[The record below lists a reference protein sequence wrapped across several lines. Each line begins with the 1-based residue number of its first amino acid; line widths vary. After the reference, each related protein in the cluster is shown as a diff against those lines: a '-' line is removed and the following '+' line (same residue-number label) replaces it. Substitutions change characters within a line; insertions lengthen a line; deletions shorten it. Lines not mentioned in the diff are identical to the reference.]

1 MKECTMTAKTV
12 EEAIELACQQIGLP
26 REEVEI
32 EILDLPKK
40 GFFGF
45 GGQPAKVRVYQPSED
60 KAQIAVAYI
69 KDVLAQIGLSNVEVS
84 AKVEKNNNAVITLS
98 GEGLG
103 VIIGRRGET
112 LDALQYLT
120 GLVANRAD
128 GDYMRITIDSGNYR
142 EKREKTLEALAK
154 KLANNAVKTGRS
166 STLEPMNP
174 YERRIIHAAVA
185 QVEGALS
192 TSVGEEPNRRVVISS
207 ANPKKQRSDNRG
219 KGRGSRRGGKSS
231 QEGREARG
239 ERTERRP
246 YRERQDRLK
255 EAPDAPRAPLTEEE
269 RTLRSN
275 PPTEALDQ
283 PLYGKIEID
292 D

>member
-12 EEAIELACQQIGLP
+12 EEAIELACDRIGLP

-32 EILDLPKK
+32 EIIDLPKK
-40 GFFGF
+40 GFFGI
-45 GGQPAKVRVYQPSED
+45 GAQPAKVRVYQESSD
-60 KAQIAVAYI
+60 KAGIAVAYI
-69 KDVLAQIGLSNVEVS
+69 KDILTEIGLPHVEVT
-84 AKVEKNNNAVITLS
+84 AKVEENNNAVITLS

-128 GDYMRITIDSGNYR
+128 GDYMRVTIDSGNYR
-142 EKREKTLEALAK
+142 EKREKTLETLAK

-174 YERRIIHAAVA
+174 YERRIIHAAVS

-207 ANPKKQRSDNRG
+207 ANPKKPRTDGRG
-219 KGRGSRRGGKSS
+219 KGKGGSRRGGRPSGESRGEGKSS
-231 QEGREARG
+231 R
-239 ERTERRP
+239 ERRP
-246 YRERQDRLK
+246 YREREELK
-255 EAPDAPRAPLTEEE
+255 EPEAPRAPISEEE
-269 RTLRSN
+269 RILRSA
-275 PPTEALDQ
+275 PPSEAADL
-283 PLYGKIEID
+283 PLFGKIEID

>member
-12 EEAIELACQQIGLP
+12 EEAIELACDRIGLP

-32 EILDLPKK
+32 EIIDLPKK
-40 GFFGF
+40 GFFGI
-45 GGQPAKVRVYQPSED
+45 GAQPAKVRVYQESSD
-60 KAQIAVAYI
+60 KAEIAVAYI
-69 KDVLAQIGLSNVEVS
+69 KDILTEIGLPHVEVT
-84 AKVEKNNNAVITLS
+84 AKVEENNNAVITLS

-128 GDYMRITIDSGNYR
+128 GDYMRVTIDSGNYR
-142 EKREKTLEALAK
+142 EKREKTLETLAK

-174 YERRIIHAAVA
+174 YERRIIHAAVS

-207 ANPKKQRSDNRG
+207 ANPKKPRTDGRG
-219 KGRGSRRGGKSS
+219 KGKGGSRRGGRPSGESRGEGKSS
-231 QEGREARG
+231 R
-239 ERTERRP
+239 ERRP
-246 YRERQDRLK
+246 YWEREELK
-255 EAPDAPRAPLTEEE
+255 EPEAPRAPISEEE
-269 RTLRSN
+269 RILRSA
-275 PPTEALDQ
+275 PPSEAADL
-283 PLYGKIEID
+283 PLFGKIEID

>member
-1 MKECTMTAKTV
+1 MKDCTMPAKTV
-12 EEAIELACQQIGLP
+12 EEAIELACDRIGLP

-32 EILDLPKK
+32 EIIDLPKK
-40 GFFGF
+40 GFFGI
-45 GGQPAKVRVYQPSED
+45 GAQPAKVRVYQESSD
-60 KAQIAVAYI
+60 KAEIAVAYI
-69 KDVLAQIGLSNVEVS
+69 KDILTEIGLPHVEVT
-84 AKVEKNNNAVITLS
+84 AKVEENNNAVITLS

-128 GDYMRITIDSGNYR
+128 GDYMRVTIDSGNYR
-142 EKREKTLEALAK
+142 EKREKTLETLAK

-174 YERRIIHAAVA
+174 YERRIIHAAVS

-207 ANPKKQRSDNRG
+207 ANPKKPRTDGRG
-219 KGRGSRRGGKSS
+219 KGKGGSRRGGRPSGESRGEGKSS
-231 QEGREARG
+231 R
-239 ERTERRP
+239 ERRP
-246 YRERQDRLK
+246 YREREELK
-255 EAPDAPRAPLTEEE
+255 EPEAPRAPISEEE
-269 RTLRSN
+269 RILRSA
-275 PPTEALDQ
+275 PPSEAADL
-283 PLYGKIEID
+283 PLFGKIEID

>member
-12 EEAIELACQQIGLP
+12 EEAIELACDRIGLP

-32 EILDLPKK
+32 EIIDLPKK
-40 GFFGF
+40 GFFGI
-45 GGQPAKVRVYQPSED
+45 GAQPAKVRVYQESSD
-60 KAQIAVAYI
+60 KAEIAVAYI
-69 KDVLAQIGLSNVEVS
+69 KDILTEIGLPHVEVT
-84 AKVEKNNNAVITLS
+84 AKVEENNNAVITLS

-128 GDYMRITIDSGNYR
+128 GDYMRVTIDSGNYR
-142 EKREKTLEALAK
+142 EKRDKTLETLAK

-174 YERRIIHAAVA
+174 YERRIIHAAVS

-207 ANPKKQRSDNRG
+207 ANPKKPRTDGRG
-219 KGRGSRRGGKSS
+219 KGKGGSRRGGRPSGESRGEGKSS
-231 QEGREARG
+231 R
-239 ERTERRP
+239 ERRP
-246 YRERQDRLK
+246 YREREELK
-255 EAPDAPRAPLTEEE
+255 EPEAPRAPISEEE
-269 RTLRSN
+269 RILRSA
-275 PPTEALDQ
+275 PPSEAADL
-283 PLYGKIEID
+283 PLFGKIEID

>member
-12 EEAIELACQQIGLP
+12 EEAIELACDRIGLP

-32 EILDLPKK
+32 EIIDLPKK
-40 GFFGF
+40 GFFGI
-45 GGQPAKVRVYQPSED
+45 GAQPAKVRVYQESSD
-60 KAQIAVAYI
+60 KAEIAVAYI
-69 KDVLAQIGLSNVEVS
+69 KDILTEIGLPHVEVT
-84 AKVEKNNNAVITLS
+84 AKVEENNNAVITLS

-128 GDYMRITIDSGNYR
+128 GDYMRVTIDSGNYR
-142 EKREKTLEALAK
+142 EKREKTLETLAK

-174 YERRIIHAAVA
+174 YERRIIHAAVT

-207 ANPKKQRSDNRG
+207 ANPKKPRTDGRG
-219 KGRGSRRGGKSS
+219 KGKGGSRRGGRPSGESRGEGKSS
-231 QEGREARG
+231 R
-239 ERTERRP
+239 ERRP
-246 YRERQDRLK
+246 YREREELK
-255 EAPDAPRAPLTEEE
+255 EPEAPRAPISEEE
-269 RTLRSN
+269 RILRSA
-275 PPTEALDQ
+275 PPSEAADL
-283 PLYGKIEID
+283 PLFGKIEID

>member
-12 EEAIELACQQIGLP
+12 EEAIELACDRIGLP

-32 EILDLPKK
+32 EIIDLPKK
-40 GFFGF
+40 GFFGI
-45 GGQPAKVRVYQPSED
+45 GAQPAKVRVYQESSD
-60 KAQIAVAYI
+60 KAEIAVAYI
-69 KDVLAQIGLSNVEVS
+69 KDILTEIGLPHVEVT
-84 AKVEKNNNAVITLS
+84 AKVEENNNAVITLS

-128 GDYMRITIDSGNYR
+128 GDYMRVTIDSGNYR
-142 EKREKTLEALAK
+142 EKREKTLETLAK

-174 YERRIIHAAVA
+174 YERRIIHAAVS

-207 ANPKKQRSDNRG
+207 ANPRSPVPMDEAKAKAAPAGAAGPLGKAAVRG
-219 KGRGSRRGGKSS
+219 RAAGSADPTGSGRS
-231 QEGREARG
+231 
-239 ERTERRP
+239 
-246 YRERQDRLK
+246 
-255 EAPDAPRAPLTEEE
+255 
-269 RTLRSN
+269 
-275 PPTEALDQ
+275 
-283 PLYGKIEID
+283 
-292 D
+292 